1 MSARWTGTLM
11 RRFAQRPD
19 GGATAQA
26 AGMPGQLELAAAT
39 DDEAGCERL
48 SGPAAGRRRSATG
61 AMKILFCNYEYP
73 PLGGG
78 GGVINALLA
87 EELAKRHDVSV
98 LTSCAMNL
106 DPMETRRG
114 VRIVRV
120 PVPFRRHMAAAN
132 IPSLMGFVV
141 QGILRGR
148 ELVRRERPDV
158 INTHFALP
166 SGPVGD
172 RLAREI
178 GCPNILSVHG
188 GDLYDPSK
196 WTSPHRHYLLRHWI
210 ARLMHRADCVVGQ
223 SADTIEN
230 THRFYAPDL
239 EVHQIPLGIS
249 RPPAVE
255 GRRADWGLAED
266 DVVLATVGRLV
277 GRKAIDQLI
286 EMMRELP
293 ERARLVIIGD
303 GPIKPELEAL
313 SQRLDL
319 GARVRF
325 TGAIDEDDKFRLL
338 RMADLFVSTSKHEGF
353 GLVFL
358 EAMAAGLPVI
368 CYDKGGQTDFLEDHV
383 TGRLI
388 PAGERAAFVEALK
401 SSVENRHA
409 HEVIKRHNLEAVEA
423 FFIEHCARRYEAL
436 FEATLAAR
444 A

>member
-1 MSARWTGTLM
+1 
-11 RRFAQRPD
+11 
-19 GGATAQA
+19 
-26 AGMPGQLELAAAT
+26 
-39 DDEAGCERL
+39 
-48 SGPAAGRRRSATG
+48 
-61 AMKILFCNYEYP
+61 MKILFCNYEYP

-87 EELAKRHDVSV
+87 EELAKRHEVLV
-98 LTSCAMNL
+98 LTSCALSL
-106 DPMETRRG
+106 DLLENRRS
-114 VRIVRV
+114 VRIIRV

-132 IPSLMGFVV
+132 IPSLAGFIV
-141 QGILRGR
+141 QGIRHGR

-188 GDLYDPSK
+188 GDLFDPSK
-196 WTSPHRHYLLRHWI
+196 WTSPHRHPLLRRWI
-210 ARLMHRADCVVGQ
+210 ARLMRRADRVVGQ
-223 SADTIEN
+223 SADTIKN
-230 THRFYAPDL
+230 THRFYAPEL
-239 EVHQIPLGIS
+239 EVQRIPLGIS

-255 GRRADWGLAED
+255 GRRADFDLAED
-266 DVVLATVGRLV
+266 DVVMVTVGRLV
-277 GRKAIDQLI
+277 GRKAIDQLV
-286 EMMRELP
+286 EMMPELP
-293 ERARLVIIGD
+293 ERARLLIIGD
-303 GPIKPELEAL
+303 GPSKPELEAL
-313 SQRLDL
+313 CQQL
-319 GARVRF
+319 GLGDRVRF
-325 TGAIDEDDKFRLL
+325 TGAIDEPDKFRLL

-368 CYDKGGQTDFLEDHV
+368 CYDKGGQTDFLEDRV

-401 SSVENRHA
+401 ESVENRHTHDA
-409 HEVIKRHNLEAVEA
+409 IAQHNVEAVEA
-423 FFIEHCARRYEAL
+423 YFIEHCARRYEAL